1 MIKLKQMR
9 TLLCGKP
16 VKQTKQKKKHRT
28 MKAVLL
34 STVIGLLWMCRR
46 EDGKTTFG
54 NQRAEVI
61 RQEGI

>member
-28 MKAVLL
+28 VKAVLL
-34 STVIGLLWMCRR
+34 STVIGLLL
-46 EDGKTTFG
+46 D
-54 NQRAEVI
+54 V
-61 RQEGI
+61 QEGRWRNDLWKPKG

>member
-34 STVIGLLWMCRR
+34 STVIGLLL
-46 EDGKTTFG
+46 D
-54 NQRAEVI
+54 V
-61 RQEGI
+61 QEGRWKNDLWRPKG